1 MQNSA
6 QNRRTAVSNKSKST
20 TFLLCYFFGALGV
33 HRFYLGKLI
42 TGILMFV
49 TLGGFIIW
57 WLIDLYR
64 IITGRLKDKQGNDL
78 STAQPHTDQPN
89 AGFWVRLSAFTVDG
103 LLLYLIQL
111 VFIILPTLAYMY
123 NTGLF
128 SAPDP
133 KMAAMTMA
141 PIAMLVSAVV
151 LILYVGYFVGLTAG
165 KHQGTYGKRSM
176 GIYVRK
182 RDGGRVWI
190 GHSLVRFIGSIISWF
205 PLGIGYLMV
214 AFGKRK
220 LALHDLI
227 AGTEVVYGAPS
238 GEVASVNHDA
248 VTQVMQLEPT
258 PEPTP
263 EPMPASL
270 AVEDASP
277 SRVPEILVGTGVLL
291 VIGAM
296 ALAYMR

>member
-1 MQNSA
+1 M
-6 QNRRTAVSNKSKST
+6 SNKSKSK

-42 TGILMFV
+42 TGILMLL
-49 TLGGFIIW
+49 TGGGLIIW

-78 STAQPHTDQPN
+78 STAQPRADQPN
-89 AGFWVRLSAFTVDG
+89 AGFWVRLSALTVDG
-103 LLLYLIQL
+103 LLLWVIQF
-111 VFIILPTLAYMY
+111 VFIYLPLMAYMY
-123 NTGLF
+123 NTGVF
-128 SAPDP
+128 TAPDP
-133 KMAAMTMA
+133 QMAAMAMA
-141 PIAMLVSAVV
+141 PIVMMVNAAVIV
-151 LILYVGYFVGLTAG
+151 LYVGYFVGLTAG

-190 GHSLVRFIGSIISWF
+190 GHSLVRFIGYIISWI
-205 PLGIGYLMV
+205 PLGLGYLMA

-227 AGTEVVYGAPS
+227 AGTEVVYGTPS
-238 GEVASVNHDA
+238 GAAVSVDSDA
-248 VTQVMQLEPT
+248 VTEVME
-258 PEPTP
+258 PEPVPEQMP
-263 EPMPASL
+263 EPVPVSL

-277 SRVPEILVGTGVLL
+277 SRGPEILVGTGVLL
-291 VIGAM
+291 IVGAM